1 MVGLHCAHALDTL
14 LCQADVVCVSCCVA
28 AVVVLDV
35 VRSWSDLGG
44 PTVLMML
51 AHLAS
56 TQPHWSAVPLKALQ
70 VRKTLHLP
78 GDLTRVTQSD
88 VQEYP

>member
-1 MVGLHCAHALDTL
+1 MFFA
-14 LCQADVVCVSCCVA
+14 A

-56 TQPHWSAVPLKALQ
+56 TQPHCATVPLKALQ
-70 VRKTLHLP
+70 VRLM
-78 GDLTRVTQSD
+78 
-88 VQEYP
+88 